1 MLNDLNVTIVVV
13 GVTDNVDTDL
23 MLEIVDTADDYLMVD
38 NFDDL
43 GQTQI
48 GQLRNR
54 VRLYIL
60 ELTCEFST

>member
-54 VRLYIL
+54 VRQYIL